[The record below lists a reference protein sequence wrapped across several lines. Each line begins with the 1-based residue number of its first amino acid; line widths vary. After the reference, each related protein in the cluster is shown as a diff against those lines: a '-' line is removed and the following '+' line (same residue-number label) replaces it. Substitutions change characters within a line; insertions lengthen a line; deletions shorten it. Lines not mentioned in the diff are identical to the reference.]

1 MAKILAFLIDF
12 VTLGIGAGVLV
23 GYALNNRDEE
33 WAGVGAA
40 MIVLGLLIREKR
52 AAPKKSVESHGQ
64 IAKLEENE
72 IERKAR
78 MFDEMNE
85 KVKTPL
91 IIILL
96 SVSTFSLWASN
107 RNNISSHSHPWQFQ
121 EIQSRMDNLDGNLNA
136 IDERLEEVEEH
147 SHYHRGY

>member
-33 WAGVGAA
+33 CARVGAA
-40 MIVLGLLIREKR
+40 MIVLGLLIRERR

-64 IAKLEENE
+64 IAKPEENE

-78 MFDEMNE
+78 MFDEMNS
-85 KVKTPL
+85 KISASKASYHTR
-91 IIILL
+91 
-96 SVSTFSLWASN
+96 SSAASCSTDTRTL
-107 RNNISSHSHPWQFQ
+107 RGCLMVIR
-121 EIQSRMDNLDGNLNA
+121 SRKGRRIGA
-136 IDERLEEVEEH
+136 GTGR
-147 SHYHRGY
+147 